1 MNSFL
6 RSKWTTLLKNF
17 FRKSTPI
24 LLQPSTIKCPSY
36 GLSPES
42 GQRSWNLEDVCYNC
56 EGQGQRRNFRRIRG
70 RGGFFRPCPQSPEIL
85 GVLTEKPLP
94 MLGYP
99 TVDHS
104 IDYLTDTLV
113 QRTFAQ

>member
-1 MNSFL
+1 
-6 RSKWTTLLKNF
+6 
-17 FRKSTPI
+17 
-24 LLQPSTIKCPSY
+24 
-36 GLSPES
+36 
-42 GQRSWNLEDVCYNC
+42 
-56 EGQGQRRNFRRIRG
+56 
-70 RGGFFRPCPQSPEIL
+70 
-85 GVLTEKPLP
+85 